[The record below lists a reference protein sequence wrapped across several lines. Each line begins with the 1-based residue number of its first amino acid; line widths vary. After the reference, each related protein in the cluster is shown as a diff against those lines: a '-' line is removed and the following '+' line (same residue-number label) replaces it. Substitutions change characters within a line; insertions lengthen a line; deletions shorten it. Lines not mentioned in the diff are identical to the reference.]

1 MAAIHYCAECRNGEI
16 YDEEAVIKVRFI
28 RDGRPITEW
37 VCEPHLTM
45 LEDDHGAGLREVAI
59 HTKRK
64 APNENTKPTLC

>member
-16 YDEEAVIKVRFI
+16 YDEEAVIKVRFV

-59 HTKRK
+59 AAQNGNR
-64 APNENTKPTLC
+64 